1 MVIQCYG
8 LYVIVFMHGVS
19 VGQSD
24 ICAYINY
31 ENGVEI
37 LCAHRHV
44 KTGLPDGRRTKQK
57 WS

>member
-1 MVIQCYG
+1 MLIQRYG
-8 LYVIVFMHGVS
+8 LCVIVFMHGVS

-37 LCAHRHV
+37 LCALRHV
-44 KTGLPDGRRTKQK
+44 KTGLPDGRRTKRK

>member
-8 LYVIVFMHGVS
+8 LYVIVFIHGVS

-44 KTGLPDGRRTKQK
+44 QTGLPDGRRTKRK